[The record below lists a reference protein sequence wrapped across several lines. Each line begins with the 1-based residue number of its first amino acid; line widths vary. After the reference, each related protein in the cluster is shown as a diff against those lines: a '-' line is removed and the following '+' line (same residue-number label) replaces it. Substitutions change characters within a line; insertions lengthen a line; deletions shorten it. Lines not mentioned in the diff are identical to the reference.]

1 MSKLSDRGSFAV
13 IPTGYDPGSY
23 TCVRSLS
30 RQGVGTVI
38 ASELDD
44 VPAAASRF
52 CDHYVSI
59 PSAYDD
65 LVEYKDGLVELA
77 RSPTV
82 RTILPMRP
90 QDPYIFA
97 KYAGE
102 FADHVSLVT
111 PSLET
116 LGLVHDRVKLYKT
129 AIEADVSMPDTKLL
143 GESNHCDRDVIVKSR
158 YNILTDHY
166 VPSLHP
172 DQMKTVKS
180 VEYFKADTDLD
191 IDCIRDQMGHEP
203 IVQEF
208 IQASGQYVFGAI
220 YDHGEPL
227 ATFQHRQIRGD
238 SYTGGGGVF
247 RKSIQN
253 SELEA
258 AGRRILD
265 SINWHGLACIE
276 FAKDAKTG
284 EFKLLEINPRMWQS
298 LPCAVRAGADFPL
311 YYWLQAT
318 NRKAEIDPE
327 YRIGVGTHMLYGE
340 VGYLQSLIR
349 DESPIHERPPLA
361 RETISVLGSCL
372 TATNFDNF
380 RLDDPVP
387 FIRGLKHVLTK

>member
-1 MSKLSDRGSFAV
+1 MSRLPDEGSFAV

-65 LVEYKDGLVELA
+65 LVEYKDALVDLA
-77 RSPTV
+77 RAPTV

-90 QDPYIFA
+90 QDPYIFS
-97 KYAGE
+97 KYAEE
-102 FADHVSLVT
+102 FTDHVSLVT

-116 LGLVHDRVKLYKT
+116 LGTIHDRIKLYET
-129 AIEADVSMPDTKLL
+129 ALEAGVPMPDTKLL
-143 GESNHCDRDVIVKSR
+143 GESTHCDRDVIVKSR

-166 VPSLHP
+166 VPSLPP

-180 VEYFKADTDLD
+180 VEYFKADTELD
-191 IDCIRDQMGHEP
+191 TDCIRDQMGHEP

-208 IQASGQYVFGAI
+208 IPASGQYVFGAI

-247 RKSIQN
+247 RKSIQD

-258 AGRRILD
+258 VGRRILD

-276 FAKDAKTG
+276 FAKDANTG

-318 NRKAEIDPE
+318 DRKAEIDPE

-349 DESPIHERPPLA
+349 DESPIHERPPLV
-361 RETISVLGSCL
+361 RELISVLGSCL
-372 TATNFDNF
+372 TAANFDNF
-380 RLDDPVP
+380 RLDDPIP